1 MMVEF
6 RNMFNK
12 EQGKKKRGVGNQW
25 EMILIEDL

>member
-12 EQGKKKRGVGNQW
+12 EQGKKNKKEKQW
-25 EMILIEDL
+25 EMILVEDL